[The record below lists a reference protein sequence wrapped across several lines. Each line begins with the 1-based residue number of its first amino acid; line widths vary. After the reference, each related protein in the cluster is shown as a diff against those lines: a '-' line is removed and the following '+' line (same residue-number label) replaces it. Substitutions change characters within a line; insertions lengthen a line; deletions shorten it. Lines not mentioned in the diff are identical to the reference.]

1 MKVVF
6 HVSSVNNTLKRPAP
20 HKKLSYSLP
29 PTVTQ
34 CRPLQLVLS
43 RSSDFFW
50 FSESE
55 WKYWLVVKS
64 ITQSHMALDAYPQAN
79 TCWRPILRKST

>member
-6 HVSSVNNTLKRPAP
+6 YISSVNILKRPGP
-20 HKKLSYSLP
+20 LEKLSYSLP

-50 FSESE
+50 FSESG
-55 WKYWLVVKS
+55 WKCCLEVKS
-64 ITQSHMALDAYPQAN
+64 MTRSHMALDAYPQAN
-79 TCWRPILRKST
+79 SCWRPILRKST